1 MVEFGKRILF
11 IGYGAVA
18 QCTLPILMK
27 HMKVSPKNITV
38 MDFEDRR
45 KVLAP
50 WTKKGVQFARTWRR
64 C

>member
-27 HMKVSPKNITV
+27 HMKVAPK
-38 MDFEDRR
+38 
-45 KVLAP
+45 
-50 WTKKGVQFARTWRR
+50 
-64 C
+64 